1 MCWFVPL
8 GMALGASAATAATVG
23 AMATFSLAA
32 GGLSAYSSVQAGR
45 SARQAGEYNATVAE
59 NQAKAEE
66 WAGHDAAVRG
76 ADRAAQRIEMG
87 RKVAGSQVAAFGA
100 AGVDVTTGSPLD
112 LLTETAGF
120 GELDALTEIN
130 NARREQYGHTVAATN
145 LRAKAGLD
153 RYTGRAGR
161 RTGYLN
167 AGGTILGSVGQMYY
181 NAKVPQFRT
190 T

>member
-8 GMALGASAATAATVG
+8 GMALGASAASAAAVG

-32 GGLSAYSSVQAGR
+32 GGLSAYSSIQAGR
-45 SARQAGEYNATVAE
+45 SAKEAGNYNAAVAE

-66 WAGHDAAVRG
+66 WAGRDAAVRG
-76 ADRAAQRIEMG
+76 ADRAAQRREDA
-87 RKVAGSQVAAFGA
+87 RRVAGAQVAGFGA
-100 AGVDVTTGSPLD
+100 SGVDVTTGSPLD

-130 NARREQYGHTVAATN
+130 NARREAYGHTVAAGN
-145 LRAKAGLD
+145 QRAKAALD
-153 RYTGRAGR
+153 RFQGSAAR